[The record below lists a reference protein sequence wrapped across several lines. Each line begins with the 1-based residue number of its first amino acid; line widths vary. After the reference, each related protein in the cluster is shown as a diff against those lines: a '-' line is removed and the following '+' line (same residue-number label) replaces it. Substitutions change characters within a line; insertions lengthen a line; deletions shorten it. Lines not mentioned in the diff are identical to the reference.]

1 MDADARWQA
10 FACTGNILRYL
21 DYRQQN
27 AEQPA
32 VPAGEDTDGY
42 DRNNGARP
50 AGDPVQRG

>member
-42 DRNNGARP
+42 DRNDGARP